1 VKSYGVHG
9 NTGFKLKT
17 LNVIYCMRIGFGAL
31 AALIAALVVNL
42 KVGAPLMNGVTVGLA
57 VYLVSFYILKW
68 LFMNKVEKP
77 TKILT
82 MGIGAYALTFIFCW
96 VLFVTPFLAP
106 PTVAFTINPQTPEKP
121 LIVGEPITFDANASV
136 DLDGKIVTYVWDF
149 GDENTT
155 KAEVPT
161 ITHSYT
167 VAGEYTVG
175 LKVVDDH
182 GIGSTK
188 TENLSVK
195 APS

>member
-1 VKSYGVHG
+1 
-9 NTGFKLKT
+9 
-17 LNVIYCMRIGFGAL
+17 MRIGFGIL
-31 AALIAALVVNL
+31 AALVATLVVNL

-57 VYLVSFYILKW
+57 VYLVSFYLLKW

-82 MGIGAYALTFIFCW
+82 MGVGAYALTFVFCW
-96 VLFVTPFLAP
+96 VLFVTPFLVP
-106 PTVAFTINPQTPEKP
+106 PIATFTVDTQTPV
-121 LIVGEPITFDANASV
+121 VGETITFDARASF
-136 DLDGKIVTYVWDF
+136 DDDGTIVTYVWDF

-155 KAEVPT
+155 KAEDPT

-167 VAGEYTVG
+167 VAGEYTVE

-182 GIGSTK
+182 GISRRNT
-188 TENLSVK
+188 TTLTV